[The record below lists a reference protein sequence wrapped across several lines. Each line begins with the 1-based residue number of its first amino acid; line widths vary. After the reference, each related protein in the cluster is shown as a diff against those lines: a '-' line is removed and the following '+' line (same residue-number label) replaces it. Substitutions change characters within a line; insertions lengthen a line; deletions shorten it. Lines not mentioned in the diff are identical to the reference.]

1 MKHSGTGSS
10 NQGRVEMNSLRINV
24 TLMCAQP
31 RPPSLNRVPIL
42 SSTRG
47 KEALMSRKKLTQ
59 TMWTLPFT
67 AHCQPGGKQGAVP
80 YRHPVQ
86 PAPPAP
92 HPPLN
97 PTWPSTAAY
106 LEHEPNHSRPWA
118 GLAPDWAKLKGR
130 DSSHNSRRQ

>member
-10 NQGRVEMNSLRINV
+10 NQGRVEINSLRINV

-47 KEALMSRKKLTQ
+47 KEALVSRKKLTQ

-67 AHCQPGGKQGAVP
+67 AHCQPEEESRVQFHTGIP
-80 YRHPVQ
+80 YSLPPLPPTPV
-86 PAPPAP
+86 
-92 HPPLN
+92 LN
-97 PTWPSTAAY
+97 PTWPSTACC
-106 LEHEPNHSRPWA
+106 LSRT
-118 GLAPDWAKLKGR
+118 
-130 DSSHNSRRQ
+130 